1 MKYIVGLLFIAVLG
15 LGGYVLLHPS
25 TVTETQI
32 AGAVPSLQNPLC
44 IAGVCTYYQ
53 VQPMRLAT
61 STACDLL
68 SPNATTTIETV
79 WANITGAPIYAQAY
93 SLGYSSQRNATTSA
107 LYSPIS
113 LGASIGGV
121 FATTGPNTVLPPNT
135 HVVFNLSTSTSAGL
149 SQTAGYCGVILDTV
163 ANVNSI

>member
-1 MKYIVGLLFIAVLG
+1 MKYIVGLLFIAVLA

-25 TVTETQI
+25 TITETQI

-44 IAGVCTYYQ
+44 VAGVCTFYQ

-61 STACDLL
+61 STACNMKT
-68 SPNATTTIETV
+68 PGATTTLEMV
-79 WANITGAPIYAQAY
+79 LANITGAPSYAQAY
-93 SLGYSSQRNATTSA
+93 SLGYSSQVNATTSA

-121 FATTGPNTVLPPNT
+121 FATTGPNTVFPPNT
-135 HVVFNLSTSTSAGL
+135 NVVFNLSTSTSAGL
-149 SQTAGYCGVILDTV
+149 NQSAGYCEMILDG
-163 ANVNSI
+163 VNNYNS